1 MLFEGPW
8 YFARTGMEG
17 FPHFKMIGL
26 AEIAALMMEH
36 SHMMEKK
43 SAFKNYEANR
53 VLEYWMFGGREKW
66 KTSEAFIFSNT

>member
-17 FPHFKMIGL
+17 CPHFKMIGL

-36 SHMMEKK
+36 SHIMEKK
-43 SAFKNYEANR
+43 SASKNYEANSSAR
-53 VLEYWMFGGREKW
+53 VFDVRRKEEV
-66 KTSEAFIFSNT
+66 EDE